1 MQGRSLAQRN
11 LKGRTVDPCD
21 VRESPVVM
29 FSSVY
34 FEVADYKYSWVT
46 IYKAPSKNGEEVVT
60 SEERQNAAH
69 EDV

>member
-1 MQGRSLAQRN
+1 
-11 LKGRTVDPCD
+11 
-21 VRESPVVM
+21 M